1 MILTKYFSDFL
12 YKSIQSMLLTFFIEA
27 YVVEA
32 IQISTNN
39 MFYREVY
46 KSTKLLY
53 CALIGACAV
62 IRRNTVLKKSS
73 F

>member
-1 MILTKYFSDFL
+1 
-12 YKSIQSMLLTFFIEA
+12 MLLTFFIEA

-53 CALIGACAV
+53 CALKGACAV